1 MLQKILSKLN
11 AYTKKRPTTLLSVA
25 LVLLVLLV
33 VSNVLI
39 FLGLVKRDSVLRK
52 IRKYLIVMRR
62 SGVEFSEDMT
72 AELQLDD
79 DVNEL
84 ALEAEK
90 VKSEMI
96 SEGMEEEPEMEM
108 EVEEEESVDEETEE
122 EAVEAF
128 SGEVQEYS
136 SF

>member
-1 MLQKILSKLN
+1 
-11 AYTKKRPTTLLSVA
+11 
-25 LVLLVLLV
+25 
-33 VSNVLI
+33 
-39 FLGLVKRDSVLRK
+39 
-52 IRKYLIVMRR
+52 MRR

-72 AELQLDD
+72 AELRLDD

-84 ALEAEK
+84 VLEAEK

-108 EVEEEESVDEETEE
+108 EVEYEDEEESADEETTG